1 VKAVRHIES
10 HLTGTSTL
18 DVVFAFDSPG
28 QAKEPENLAKVER
41 LAQHL
46 AAQPVVTDSFSL
58 GDILKRMNQVFHG
71 GDPSFYRLPKSREE
85 IAQYLLLYSMSGEE
99 EDLTRYVDDDYQTA
113 VLASRLKT
121 VSSAQ
126 MEVFIQEVKEYIRKA
141 FPGSWV
147 RLTGISVLV
156 TNSIDAIVTGQI
168 RSLGL
173 AVAII
178 SVIMAVLF
186 QSVRLALLS
195 MIPTVIPILMTLGLM
210 GWAGI
215 PINTATAVIS
225 CVAIGIAVDDTIHY
239 MTRFRKEFQNQPDEA
254 VAAFRSLT
262 SAGRALYLT
271 SFILTVGFMVLVF
284 SHFKPIIYF
293 GFLMAV
299 TMISALVGDLILLPV
314 LLMVLKPIRKEEA

>member
-1 VKAVRHIES
+1 
-10 HLTGTSTL
+10 
-18 DVVFAFDSPG
+18 
-28 QAKEPENLAKVER
+28 
-41 LAQHL
+41 
-46 AAQPVVTDSFSL
+46 
-58 GDILKRMNQVFHG
+58 
-71 GDPSFYRLPKSREE
+71 
-85 IAQYLLLYSMSGEE
+85 MSGEE

-126 MEVFIQEVKEYIRKA
+126 MEVFIQEVKDYIRKA
-141 FPGSWV
+141 FPGSRV

-156 TNSIDAIVTGQI
+156 TNSIDAIVRGQI

-186 QSVRLALLS
+186 QSVRLGLLS

-210 GWAGI
+210 GWVRI

-239 MTRFRKEFQNQPDEA
+239 MTRFRKEFRNQPDEA
-254 VAAFRSLT
+254 LAASLSLT

-284 SHFKPIIYF
+284 SNFKPIIYF

-299 TMISALVGDLILLPV
+299 TMISALAGDLVLLPV
-314 LLMVLKPIRKEEA
+314 LLMVLKPIRRGEVTEEVS